1 MNSSTEYDA
10 ISSSNAVSSI
20 SNEEPERLQDRIW
33 RYVKILGH
41 FVRLLIGLMMD
52 PRVDRKVKIFSGA
65 VLAYI
70 FAPIDFIPELF
81 TGLFG
86 MLDDFVLSAF
96 ALNIILNWVDP
107 AIVRSHWQGEKDLLE
122 TVQKGMKNA
131 EMLVPEPIVKK
142 IQTWIGKHVEKALV
156 PVEKPKA
163 KKRKK
168 VTEDSD
174 TIQ

>member
-10 ISSSNAVSSI
+10 IGTSNAVSSI

-33 RYVKILGH
+33 RYVKTLGH

-52 PRVDRKVKIFSGA
+52 PRVDRKVKIFAGA

-131 EMLVPEPIVKK
+131 EILVPEPIVKK
-142 IQTWIGKHVEKALV
+142 IQIWIGKHVEKALV

-168 VTEDSD
+168 SSAESD

>member
-10 ISSSNAVSSI
+10 LSNPNAMEAIESS
-20 SNEEPERLQDRIW
+20 EPERLQDKLW
-33 RYVKILGH
+33 RYVKTLGH

-52 PRVDRKVKIFSGA
+52 QRVDKKVKIFAGA
-65 VLAYI
+65 VLAYV

-86 MLDDFVLSAF
+86 MLDDFVLTAF
-96 ALNIILNWVDP
+96 AVNVILNWVDP
-107 AIVRSHWQGEKDLLE
+107 EVVRSHWQGEKDLLE

-142 IQTWIGKHVEKALV
+142 IQTWIGRHVEKALV
-156 PVEKPKA
+156 PVEKRKA
-163 KKRKK
+163 KTRKK
-168 VTEDSD
+168 KTDA
-174 TIQ
+174 